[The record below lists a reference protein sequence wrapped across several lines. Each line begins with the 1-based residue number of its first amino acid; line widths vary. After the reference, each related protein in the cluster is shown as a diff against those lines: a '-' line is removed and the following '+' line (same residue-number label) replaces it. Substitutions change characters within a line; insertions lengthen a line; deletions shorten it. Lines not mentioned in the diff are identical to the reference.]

1 MRALGGEHMEG
12 RLASGAGCA
21 FVVLSLMGTASA
33 QPIASGQTFDL
44 GIGLIHATVQVWQ
57 GQLGNRTS
65 TVGTGFLISD
75 PTPDGRPRTVLVTAD
90 HVLRKMPGP
99 VAMIGFRVANDD
111 GSWRYDPEPVH
122 IRAGA
127 KELWAHHPERDIAVI
142 AVEAPPQVAKAALP
156 QTWLATDDTF
166 ARYAV
171 RPDDE
176 MLALGFPEGF
186 SSNAAGF
193 PILRSGRVASF
204 PLAPSSAFPTFLLDL
219 NVFPG
224 NSGGPIYVS
233 DLSRRR
239 PGVEGGEAVQFIA
252 GMLTQEIEHDRRSL
266 GIAVVTDAKFIR
278 EALGL
283 LDQAEAQPSKP
294 GAARRATIPAG
305 MTSARN
311 AAYGQ

>member
-1 MRALGGEHMEG
+1 ME
-12 RLASGAGCA
+12 RRVVCGAGCA
-21 FVVLSLMGTASA
+21 VVLLSLAGTASA
-33 QPIASGQTFDL
+33 QPIESGQAFDL
-44 GIGLIHATVQVWQ
+44 SVGLFHATVQVEQ
-57 GQLGNRTS
+57 RLGDGST

-75 PTPDGRPRTVLVTAD
+75 PTPDGRPRTVLVTAN
-90 HVLRKMPGP
+90 HVFKKMPGP
-99 VAMIGFRVANDD
+99 VAMIGFRVENAD
-111 GSWRYDPEPVH
+111 GSWRYNPEPLQ
-122 IRAGA
+122 IRDGA

-142 AVEAPPQVAKAALP
+142 AVEAPPQIARAALP

-166 ARYAV
+166 TRYAV
-171 RPDDE
+171 RPGDE

-233 DLSRRR
+233 DRSRQR
-239 PGVEGGEAVQFIA
+239 PGAKRDLQFIA
-252 GMLTQEIEHDRRSL
+252 GMLTQEVERGSRSL

-278 EALGL
+278 ETLGL
-283 LDQAEAQPSKP
+283 LDHPDAQPSTP
-294 GAARRATIPAG
+294 GAAKQAMVPAG
-305 MTSARN
+305 VTVAED
-311 AAYGQ
+311 AAYGR